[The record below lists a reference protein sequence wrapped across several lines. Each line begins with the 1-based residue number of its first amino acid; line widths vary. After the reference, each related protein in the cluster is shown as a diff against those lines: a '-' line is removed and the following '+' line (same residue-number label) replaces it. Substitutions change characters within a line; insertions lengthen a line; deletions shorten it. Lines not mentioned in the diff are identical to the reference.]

1 MFAFLRGTIAEKGL
15 NRIALDVAGV
25 GYDLRV
31 PDSTLRRL
39 HVGEQTQLVT
49 FCYIREDAFQI
60 YGFLTEEEKLLF
72 MALLGITHVGPKVA
86 LAILSALSPSA
97 LGQAVVNN
105 DVTAFTKAPGVGKK
119 MAQRIVL
126 EMKAK
131 LGQDAELEAIL
142 GEGPAQAI
150 AEADDVIE
158 ALCSLGCTQAEATR
172 AAVIARKQVGDDAP
186 DEEVVRAALRSM
198 ARI

>member
-1 MFAFLRGTIAEKGL
+1 MFAFLRGTVAEKGP
-15 NRIALDVAGV
+15 NRIVLDVGGV

-31 PDSTLRRL
+31 SDSTLRRV
-39 HVGEQTQLVT
+39 HTGEAAQLVT

-60 YGFLTEEEKLLF
+60 FGFLSEEEKLLF
-72 MALLGITHVGPKVA
+72 TALLGINHVGPKVA
-86 LAILSALSPSA
+86 LAILSVLSPAA
-97 LGQAVVNN
+97 LGQAVIHN
-105 DVTAFTKAPGVGKK
+105 DVHAFTKAPGVGKK

-126 EMKAK
+126 EMKTK

-142 GEGPAQAI
+142 GEGPAQTDG
-150 AEADDVIE
+150 ETDDVVE
-158 ALCSLGCTQAEATR
+158 ALCSLGCTQAEAVR
-172 AAVIARKQVGDDAP
+172 AAAAARKQAGADAP